1 MTMQSSGRDAEEN
14 ANSAIEIL
22 NLLSTITNVNT
33 FDLVSEAVLST
44 RSDAIIAAD
53 RDGIIDFWNPGA
65 ERIFGFISNEAIGHS
80 LDLIIPERLRQRH
93 WDGYHRTMR
102 TGESR
107 YGAGD
112 VLAVPAL
119 RKDGAT
125 ISVEFTV
132 LALRNEKGQMAGMVA
147 MIRDVTKRF
156 EEIRT
161 LKRKLADATKISG

>member
-1 MTMQSSGRDAEEN
+1 MS
-14 ANSAIEIL
+14 
-22 NLLSTITNVNT
+22 T
-33 FDLVSEAVLST
+33 FDLIVEAVLST
-44 RSDAIIAAD
+44 HSDAIIEAG
-53 RDGIIDFWNPGA
+53 RDGTIGFWNPGA
-65 ERIFGFISNEAIGHS
+65 ERIFGFTSQEAIGHS

-93 WDGYHRTMR
+93 WDGYDKTLR

-132 LALRNEKGQMAGMVA
+132 VPQKNEKDQMIGMIAV
-147 MIRDVTKRF
+147 IRDVTKRF
-156 EEIRT
+156 EEMRS
-161 LKRKLADATKISG
+161 LKRKLADATKVPG